1 MIQSATSLSVVRPI
15 PPTWPNT
22 TWKNTDGRIGYLIT
36 GPQSHTSETVGVI
49 KEVLTSP
56 GNLTGR
62 QVQAS
67 EQDPRYEA
75 NPPSSPPSL
84 LLNPGRWMWLLTR
97 GWGIG
102 RSRIATPTN
111 APQSRSRIS
120 LNIVNFSRPLPFPFN
135 GVCVDSTTSTGLMGW
150 MAPARGDDVP
160 GFLSVAGMGGN
171 DVNVDEE
178 MEMEVRL
185 CVDGCGSLD

>member
-1 MIQSATSLSVVRPI
+1 MGTGM
-15 PPTWPNT
+15 NT
-22 TWKNTDGRIGYLIT
+22 YSHLIGYLIT

-67 EQDPRYEA
+67 EQDPRYEVSPFPFLPIKPKKGVSMMA
-75 NPPSSPPSL
+75 ND
-84 LLNPGRWMWLLTR
+84 GF
-97 GWGIG
+97 GVD

-135 GVCVDSTTSTGLMGW
+135 GVCVGSTTGL

-160 GFLSVAGMGGN
+160 SLSVAGMVGN